1 MRKLAITVALASTAL
16 ATPAVARDK
25 SAYVG
30 IDGGV
35 MLLNDVDYDFDNG
48 VDPVLLGAVSTHHKA
63 GWDVDA
69 RIGYDFGLV
78 RVEGELGYKRASVK
92 NGVLLNSLIDFPVN
106 NAPYTVDVGGSDR
119 ALSAMVNALV
129 DFGDENGWS
138 GSVGGGV
145 GIASVRSRVNVDL
158 TANDPADNDYVD
170 YYDGSLSGKDSSF
183 AYQVLAEVRHPLS
196 ANIDL
201 GLKYRFFSTR
211 TLDFDTDAGNFAGK
225 FRSHSLLASLTY
237 NFAAPPP
244 PPPAPIPEPVAPPPP
259 ATQTCPDGSV
269 ILATET
275 CPAPAPVAV
284 GPFIVFFDWDKDDI
298 TPEAAAILD
307 NAAAAYAQTGSAQVM
322 LAGHADRSGSDSYN
336 VGLSQRRANKVRSY
350 LAGRGVADGAITT
363 QAFGESRPLVQTED
377 GVREP
382 QNRRVEIT
390 FGPGSGMYGGR
401 TGARAGPTTFKHAAR
416 GRPRAVFLRVVRS
429 RE

>member
-1 MRKLAITVALASTAL
+1 MRKLAIAMALASTAL

-35 MLLNDVDYDFDNG
+35 MLLNDIDYDYNDG
-48 VDPVLLGAVSTHHKA
+48 VNPVLLGAISTHHNA
-63 GWDVDA
+63 GYDVDV

-78 RVEGELGYKRASVK
+78 RLEGEVGYKRAKIK
-92 NGVLLNSLIDFPVN
+92 NGVLLNSLLDISPTAN
-106 NAPYTVDVGGSDR
+106 PYTSDFSGSDR

-138 GSVGGGV
+138 ASVGGGIGV
-145 GIASVRSRVNVDL
+145 ASVRTRTNLDL
-158 TANDPADNDYVD
+158 TSNDPSYDYYVD
-170 YYDGSLSGKDSSF
+170 YYDTNFRGKDSSF
-183 AYQVLAEVRHPLS
+183 AYQVLAEVRHPLT

-211 TLDFDTDAGNFAGK
+211 TLHFDGDPGDFAGK

-244 PPPAPIPEPVAPPPP
+244 PPPPPPVEAPPPPPP

-269 ILATET
+269 ILVTET
-275 CPAPAPVAV
+275 CPAPAAVAV
-284 GPFIVFFDWDKDDI
+284 GPFIVFFDWDKSDI

-307 NAAAAYAQTGSAQVM
+307 NAAAAYQQTGSAQVM
-322 LAGHADRSGSDSYN
+322 LAGHADRSGSDQYN
-336 VGLSQRRANKVRSY
+336 VGLSQRRADAVRAY
-350 LAGRGVADGAITT
+350 LAGRGVADGAMTT
-363 QAFGESRPLVQTED
+363 SAFGESKPLVQTED

-390 FGPGSGMYGGR
+390 FGPGSGQ
-401 TGARAGPTTFKHAAR
+401 
-416 GRPRAVFLRVVRS
+416 
-429 RE
+429 